1 VKVTRLRRLPR
12 PSFALSS
19 STEVSVE
26 FDEIDPDTGL
36 AFEEVFS
43 FSKARALTRARAVPS
58 QTTPT
63 APWLS
68 AASAL

>member
-36 AFEEVFS
+36 AFDEVFS
-43 FSKARALTRARAVPS
+43 FSKARTLTRCARRAKPNDA
-58 QTTPT
+58 QG
-63 APWLS
+63 AWLS